1 MHHGKFLLKEAVI
14 MVFLIFKKEHL
25 MAKTIQAPEPLQ
37 EAMHSVSQKRN
48 RI

>member
-1 MHHGKFLLKEAVI
+1 MHHRKFLLKEAVI

-25 MAKTIQAPEPLQ
+25 MAKTIEAPGTLQ
-37 EAMHSVSQKRN
+37 KAMHSVSQKRN